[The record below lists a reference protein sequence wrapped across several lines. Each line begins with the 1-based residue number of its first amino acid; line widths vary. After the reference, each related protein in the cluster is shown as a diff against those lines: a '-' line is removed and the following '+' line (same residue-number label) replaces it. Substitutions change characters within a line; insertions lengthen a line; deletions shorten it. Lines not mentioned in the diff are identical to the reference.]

1 MALLWVDGFDS
12 YGDAFNTAPQPT
24 NIIAARYAFVA
35 NESQI
40 DIESAAPISGNY
52 LSITP
57 SSYQTGIYTANNT
70 TNATIIMGARV
81 SIYDSAA
88 FNTDQDWP
96 LFAILDGSTV
106 CVRVIIS
113 NGFLWAA
120 NGGGDK
126 FAFVRTHLPNTAWYY
141 YELKAYCH
149 STNGTIEVRV
159 NGVPVINMTSVNTN
173 TGGSGYFTRGSIGD
187 NTTVRAF
194 QNSFID
200 DYYICD
206 GSGNT
211 NNDFL
216 GPVVVSTVF
225 PDGDDSVN
233 FATTGNANF
242 ATHYEQVNDND
253 AMWTTDYIQDSTT
266 GNRDIF
272 TLGATIDFETIY
284 GVVGN
289 IVVTG
294 NSSNQNY
301 HQVFSS
307 NGTENES
314 GNYSANTSVNS
325 TSVYVLEKD
334 PDTSN
339 AWTSATVNA
348 LKFGIELQ

>member
-1 MALLWVDGFDS
+1 MALIWADGFDT

-24 NIIAARYAFVA
+24 GIMAARYAFVA
-35 NESQI
+35 TESQLN
-40 DIESAAPISGNY
+40 IESDAPISGNF
-52 LSITP
+52 LSLTP
-57 SSYQTGIYTANNT
+57 SPYACGLYSANLT

-81 SIYDSAA
+81 NLYKPAA
-88 FNTDQDWP
+88 FNTDQDFA

-106 CVRVIIS
+106 CVRLTIA
-113 NGFLWAA
+113 NGFIWVRD
-120 NGGGDK
+120 GGE
-126 FAFVRTHLPNTAWYY
+126 NTFGFCPVHIPSGMWFYL
-141 YELKAYCH
+141 EMKAYCH
-149 STNGTIEVRV
+149 STNGTIEVRF
-159 NGVPVINMTSVNTN
+159 NGAPIINLTSVNTN
-173 TGGSGYFTRGSIGD
+173 TGGSGYFTRATIGD
-187 NTTVRAF
+187 NTIIRAM
-194 QNSFID
+194 QNTFMD
-200 DYYICD
+200 DFYVCD
-206 GSGNT
+206 GSGST

-216 GPVVVSTVF
+216 GPVVISTIF

-242 ATHYEQVNDND
+242 ATHYQQVNDND

-272 TLGATIDFETIY
+272 TLADTLDFETIY

-314 GNYSANTSVNS
+314 GNFSANTSVNS
-325 TSVYVLEKD
+325 TSVYVLETD